1 MALEDVEELPHA
13 RHAGHDDVVAQE
25 DAEGLIPHER
35 PGAEDG
41 VTEAE
46 RLLLSHVG
54 DGGHLRYGLDLGQ
67 LVDLAAILEVVLELE
82 GRVEVVL
89 DGALV
94 APGDEDDL
102 VEAGGD
108 RLLHHVLDGG
118 LVHEG
123 QHLLGLG
130 LGGGQKA
137 RTEPGRGEDC
147 LANTRHARAS
157 CGFR

>member
-1 MALEDVEELPHA
+1 DAVAANVLLGDARDGGHGALVALEDVEELPHA

-67 LVDLAAILEVVLELE
+67 LVDLAAILEIVLELE

-108 RLLHHVLDGG
+108 RL
-118 LVHEG
+118 
-123 QHLLGLG
+123 
-130 LGGGQKA
+130 
-137 RTEPGRGEDC
+137 
-147 LANTRHARAS
+147 
-157 CGFR
+157 